1 MKFLFLFFA
10 NSNFWRIF
18 WPFPI
23 WLTKCQ
29 FREKNKF
36 ESKSNQWNKCIKRRF
51 EYLTYLLRKGIGKA
65 YIWETQVVVKKIF
78 IMITGFDS
86 TPSQS
91 ATDTVQKVKKIVSKL
106 VEESFG
112 ESIDVVSTK
121 ILHKTL
127 TLVNL
132 QVSVILVH
140 KNCEH
145 VDILDGISFI
155 HLIFTQLLPHFT
167 GRMACSSCS
176 TPGLHFFP
184 PTPEGHWSVKIEK
197 FTYNNLWFLKCRL
210 HLSNL
215 MYRVINTTGYMMCS
229 F

>member
-1 MKFLFLFFA
+1 MRDLTMRNTISSKLFIYVYIFF
-10 NSNFWRIF
+10 
-18 WPFPI
+18 
-23 WLTKCQ
+23 T
-29 FREKNKF
+29 
-36 ESKSNQWNKCIKRRF
+36 
-51 EYLTYLLRKGIGKA
+51 
-65 YIWETQVVVKKIF
+65 
-78 IMITGFDS
+78 ITGFDS

-112 ESIDVVSTK
+112 ESIDFVSTK

-145 VDILDGISFI
+145 VDTLDGISFI
-155 HLIFTQLLPHFT
+155 HLIFTQLLTPFYWT
-167 GRMACSSCS
+167 YGLFCS

-184 PTPEGHWSVKIEK
+184 PTPEGH
-197 FTYNNLWFLKCRL
+197 
-210 HLSNL
+210 
-215 MYRVINTTGYMMCS
+215 
-229 F
+229 

>member
-1 MKFLFLFFA
+1 
-10 NSNFWRIF
+10 
-18 WPFPI
+18 
-23 WLTKCQ
+23 
-29 FREKNKF
+29 
-36 ESKSNQWNKCIKRRF
+36 
-51 EYLTYLLRKGIGKA
+51 
-65 YIWETQVVVKKIF
+65 
-78 IMITGFDS
+78 MITGFDS

-155 HLIFTQLLPHFT
+155 HLIFIQLLTSFYWTYGLLCP
-167 GRMACSSCS
+167 

-210 HLSNL
+210 HSSNL
-215 MYRVINTTGYMMCS
+215 KYRVINTI
-229 F
+229 

>member
-1 MKFLFLFFA
+1 M
-10 NSNFWRIF
+10 RD
-18 WPFPI
+18 
-23 WLTKCQ
+23 LTM
-29 FREKNKF
+29 RN
-36 ESKSNQWNKCIKRRF
+36 
-51 EYLTYLLRKGIGKA
+51 TIGS
-65 YIWETQVVVKKIF
+65 KKIF

-184 PTPEGHWSVKIEK
+184 PTPEGH
-197 FTYNNLWFLKCRL
+197 
-210 HLSNL
+210 
-215 MYRVINTTGYMMCS
+215 
-229 F
+229 

>member
-1 MKFLFLFFA
+1 
-10 NSNFWRIF
+10 
-18 WPFPI
+18 
-23 WLTKCQ
+23 
-29 FREKNKF
+29 
-36 ESKSNQWNKCIKRRF
+36 
-51 EYLTYLLRKGIGKA
+51 
-65 YIWETQVVVKKIF
+65 
-78 IMITGFDS
+78 MITGFDS

-145 VDILDGISFI
+145 VDTLDGISFI
-155 HLIFTQLLPHFT
+155 HLIFTQLLTPFYWT
-167 GRMACSSCS
+167 YGLLCP

-184 PTPEGHWSVKIEK
+184 PTPEGH
-197 FTYNNLWFLKCRL
+197 
-210 HLSNL
+210 
-215 MYRVINTTGYMMCS
+215 
-229 F
+229 